1 MSEDKKSGLNY
12 SLILGILIAVVL
24 ATGISYFMMV
34 NLGGFNQGEETEVS
48 TTARELG
55 PITEVGEF
63 LVNLTGGRRFIR
75 VNITVEVNEDD
86 VVEEIDKRKPQIR
99 DTIISILRSKE
110 EEEVTSDQGA
120 MEIRSEVME
129 NINEKLLE
137 GEVTN
142 VFFTE
147 FVIQ

>member
-1 MSEDKKSGLNY
+1 MSEEKSGLNY
-12 SLILGILIAVVL
+12 SLIVGILIAVVL

-34 NLGGFNQGEETEVS
+34 NLAGIDQSEESEVS

-55 PITEVGEF
+55 PITEIGEF
-63 LVNLTGGRRFIR
+63 LVNLAGGRRFIR
-75 VNITVEVNEDD
+75 LNITVEVDD
-86 VVEEIDKRKPQIR
+86 ADVAEEIDRRRPQIR

-110 EEEVTSDQGA
+110 QEEISSEQGA
-120 MEIRSEVME
+120 MELRSEIME
-129 NINEKLLE
+129 KTNEKLLE
-137 GEVTN
+137 GTVTN